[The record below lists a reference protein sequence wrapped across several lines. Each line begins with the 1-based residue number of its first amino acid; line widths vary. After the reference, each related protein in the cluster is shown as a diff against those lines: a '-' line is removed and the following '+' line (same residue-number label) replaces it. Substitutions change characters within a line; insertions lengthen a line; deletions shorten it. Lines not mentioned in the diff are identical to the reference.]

1 MSRRRVGGIALHVEE
16 GGAGSPT
23 LLLCH
28 GLAGTGAVWDGLR
41 EHLERDWPGHWII
54 PDMRGHGRSD
64 HAARYGIA
72 VHAADMAA
80 LVADADR
87 VIVAGHS
94 MGGLVGITLATGWFG
109 VAVSDVVTV
118 GVKAAWAEGEH
129 DQIARVIKAPVRWF
143 ETRAEAAERFLK
155 VSGLAGLA
163 SPGSALAESGIAEDG
178 GRFRLA
184 ADMRAGLV
192 AEIEMPEIYAIA
204 KQRARIVLSCGEHDQ
219 MVSVEQLRGFD
230 PEAVVLPGLGHNA
243 HVEDPEPFWRL
254 VCAVQAQGISAR

>member
-1 MSRRRVGGIALHVEE
+1 MSRRRVGGIELHVEE

-41 EHLERDWPGHWII
+41 ERLERDWPGRWLI

-64 HAARYGIA
+64 HAACYGIA
-72 VHAADMAA
+72 MHAADMAA
-80 LVADADR
+80 LAVGAGR

-94 MGGLVGITLATGWFG
+94 MGGLVGIALATGWFG
-109 VAVSDVVTV
+109 VAVSDVVAV
-118 GVKAAWAEGEH
+118 GVKVAWTDEERER
-129 DQIARVIKAPVRWF
+129 IARVTGAPTRWF
-143 ETRAEAAERFLK
+143 ETREEAADRFLK

-163 SPGSALAESGIAEDG
+163 SPDSALANSGIAGDG

-184 ADMRAGLV
+184 ADMRTGLV
-192 AEIEMPEIYAIA
+192 AEIGMPEVYAVA
-204 KQRARIVLSCGEHDQ
+204 RARVRIVLACGEHDR
-219 MVSVEQLRGFD
+219 MVPADELRGFD
-230 PEAVVLPGLGHNA
+230 PGAVVLPGLGHNA

-254 VCAVQAQGISAR
+254 VLAAASA